1 MSEELDIIRDW
12 QKNMSV
18 QHLAEDVCAVCAQM
32 VSCRD
37 LVDVFPT
44 TEILMVL
51 RNSWLPAA
59 CLPRTY
65 DLAKYC
71 GAILCPRGMSRLDDV
86 ADIRMCSSCQKP
98 LMAKTVQQPKDAM
111 ANFQY
116 FAHAELPQGGSRW
129 FRDREY
135 FGVNA
140 CRATVVTHHYQTK
153 SIRGGRVLEE
163 ASQRFNRGNVALFL
177 QDPSALSKV
186 LPPSRGDLRGAV
198 CVE

>member
-1 MSEELDIIRDW
+1 
-12 QKNMSV
+12 
-18 QHLAEDVCAVCAQM
+18 
-32 VSCRD
+32 
-37 LVDVFPT
+37 
-44 TEILMVL
+44 MVL

-153 SIRGGRVLEE
+153 RNNLTASFSGREPFGMMLSLPCTFSVVGTYHEQL
-163 ASQRFNRGNVALFL
+163 SFL
-177 QDPSALSKV
+177 PLPSSAAPSHHV
-186 LPPSRGDLRGAV
+186 LPAEHRHFVFSLWGATGPSNWGRTHVYQSPRARCVGGARRAR
-198 CVE
+198 